1 MEFLLFLLYIA
12 VVYLL
17 VKVNTLSTK
26 VHELDARITL
36 LAAPPAQSTQQTVA
50 PLEAAPAITAPP
62 PPPQP
67 EPIVLTATPTPP
79 PPPVP
84 EATVPEPV
92 PVPPPSKKQ
101 RTSQEWEWL
110 IGGKLLNRIAAVAL
124 VLGVSFFLKYA
135 IDRNWI
141 SEWMQIGIGIAAGSA
156 LLFGASRMNR
166 KGFQIFSQGLV
177 GAGIAILYLSV
188 YASFNY
194 YSLVSQPV
202 AFLMMGT
209 VTVVTFLQ
217 AFRYDSQAVALL
229 GWAGGF
235 ATPFLLSRGEA
246 NAGGLFGYIALLDA
260 GLLAVI
266 AVRKKWWVLLPLAF
280 TATWLIFALWVDTKT
295 GHEDDL
301 TGGIAVTAFWLL
313 FHMLDVYRSTREQ
326 QTTWLLERI
335 IAVLS
340 GTFFYFAFY
349 YLLDDQYH
357 AQMGLFTL
365 LAAGVYTV
373 SIVAVRRSRSVQSEP
388 LVHYGAAALV
398 LLVCATETQFDGF
411 PTTYAYAF
419 EVVLLMLVA
428 RWRSNESLWAASTL
442 LLVWSAC
449 ALLFQDHAWSMVPVE
464 GTTPVLNGRLLAF
477 VLLAGA
483 AVVGLR
489 GVPRTDRTWTPLV
502 RGGLHTIWL
511 VLLGI
516 LLPAEIADA
525 LRGAARPAEEM
536 MGRHL
541 RYLIGPCIGVA
552 WTAYAAI
559 IVHMFRT
566 RKTLVPPVLAACFG
580 ILGALVTAA
589 WNGAGYTPPEWFTVI
604 FNWHFPASLLA
615 LAATVWLARSFAT
628 MDGPLASLSHAFTAA
643 WIVVGFAT
651 LTAEI
656 VDLYA
661 RFIRLAPE
669 SGALPFERL
678 MVLAAAWTLY
688 GAAVFSVG
696 RRSVKDVPLVG
707 GLVLVLA
714 GWITALVRGVAF
726 EPVTAFTP
734 VLNMRMAM
742 ILVTIGGLIALRV
755 LASRQEGSPSW
766 LKPAPP
772 VLRIMTALLVLAL
785 VTGEIRDYFEKAIA
799 LNDPSVAERELES
812 IKQLMLSGAW
822 LAFSI
827 SLMAYG
833 IIGRERTLR
842 FLAIVL
848 FGVAILKIFIY
859 DLSFLETL
867 YRIFSFIGLG
877 LILLAVSYLYQR
889 YRDVIFSVETDAKA
903 DTADR

>member
-26 VHELDARITL
+26 VRELDMRINI
-36 LAAPPAQSTQQTVA
+36 LAAPPHPTTQETPVVREKTPAVVPASSPSQPDRV
-50 PLEAAPAITAPP
+50 AAPTPP
-62 PPPQP
+62 SVTPAAMTPPQP
-67 EPIVLTATPTPP
+67 TAVPQPP
-79 PPPVP
+79 
-84 EATVPEPV
+84 A
-92 PVPPPSKKQ
+92 KKQ

-141 SEWMQIGIGIAAGSA
+141 SEWMQIGIGIAAGA
-156 LLFGASRMNR
+156 TLLFGASRMHK
-166 KGFQIFSQGLV
+166 KGFQIFAQGLV

-202 AFLMMGT
+202 AFIMMGT
-209 VTVVTFLQ
+209 VTIVTFMQ
-217 AFRYDSQAVALL
+217 AFRYDSLAVSLL

-266 AVRKKWWVLLPLAF
+266 AVRKRWWVLLPLAF
-280 TATWLIFALWVDTKT
+280 TATWFTFFLWLDMKT
-295 GHEDDL
+295 GHEDDI
-301 TGGIAVTAFWLL
+301 TGAIAVTVFWLL
-313 FHMLDVYRSTREQ
+313 FHVLDVYRSTREHPP
-326 QTTWLLERI
+326 TWILERI
-335 IAVLS
+335 IAVFG
-340 GTFFYFAFY
+340 GTFFYLSFY
-349 YLLDDQYH
+349 YLLDDH
-357 AQMGLFTL
+357 CHDWMGLLTL
-365 LAAGVYTV
+365 LAAVVYTGSIMVV
-373 SIVAVRRSRSVQSEP
+373 SRSRSIQRAP
-388 LVHYGAAALV
+388 LVQYAVAALI
-398 LLVCATETQFDGF
+398 LLICATETQFDAF
-411 PTTYAYAF
+411 HTTYAYAA
-419 EVVLLMLVA
+419 EVVLLMVFA
-428 RWRSNESLWAASTL
+428 RWRSNASAWAGATVL
-442 LLVWSAC
+442 LIWGAL
-449 ALLFQDHAWSMVPVE
+449 ALLAQDHAWSMYPVE
-464 GTTPVLNGRLLAF
+464 GTMPVLNVRLLAF
-477 VLLAGA
+477 VLLASA
-483 AVVGLR
+483 AAAGLHSAPQ
-489 GVPRTDRTWTPLV
+489 VERTWTPLV
-502 RGGLHTIWL
+502 RGALHALWL

-516 LLPAEIADA
+516 LLPVEIVDA
-525 LRGAARPAEEM
+525 LRSAARASEELM
-536 MGRHL
+536 ARHL

-559 IVHMFRT
+559 IVHLFRD
-566 RKTLVPPVLAACFG
+566 RKLLAPPILAACFG
-580 ILGALVTAA
+580 ILGVLVAAA
-589 WNGAGYTPPEWFTVI
+589 WNGAGYAPPEWFTLI
-604 FNWHFPASLLA
+604 LNWHFPASLLTI
-615 LAATVWLARSFAT
+615 AATVWLARSFAAVE
-628 MDGPLASLSHAFTAA
+628 GPMVFLSHVFTAT
-643 WIVVGFAT
+643 WIVLGFAT

-661 RFIRLAPE
+661 QLIRLAAE
-669 SGALPFERL
+669 SGSLPFERL

-688 GAAVFSVG
+688 GAGVFAVGG
-696 RRSVKDVPLVG
+696 RTVKDVPLVG
-707 GLVLVLA
+707 GLVLVIA
-714 GWITALVRGVAF
+714 GWITALLHGVAF
-726 EPVTAFTP
+726 EPVIVFTP
-734 VLNMRMAM
+734 VLNMRLAM
-742 ILVTIGGLIALRV
+742 ILVTVSGLVAVRM
-755 LASRQEGSPSW
+755 LASRHEAIREW

-785 VTGEIRDYFEKAIA
+785 VTGEIRDYFERAIA
-799 LNDPSVAERELES
+799 LQDPSVAERELES

-867 YRIFSFIGLG
+867 YRIFSFMGLG

-889 YRDVIFSVETDAKA
+889 YRGVIFSDEKNAKEE
-903 DTADR
+903 